1 MIRKLSMTSSSATQY
16 PDLSHSIAIAKNAA
30 KQKQKNTWEFLEIA
44 LLNLQATTLHSGH
57 SSSVS

>member
-1 MIRKLSMTSSSATQY
+1 MTSSSAIEY
-16 PDLSHSIAIAKNAA
+16 SDLSHSIAIAKNAA

-44 LLNLQATTLHSGH
+44 LLDLQATTLHSGH